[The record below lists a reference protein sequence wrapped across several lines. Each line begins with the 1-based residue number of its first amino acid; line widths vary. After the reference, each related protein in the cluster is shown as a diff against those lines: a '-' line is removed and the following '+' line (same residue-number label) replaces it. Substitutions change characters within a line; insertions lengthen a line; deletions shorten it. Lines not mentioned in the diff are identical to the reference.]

1 METKRN
7 FLERFRS
14 RQQEEAPPEIE
25 PIKLIVCIVNRGMG
39 EKITAMCLSHRI
51 AMHLTMRG
59 HGTADSKILDYLGLG
74 ETEKDVV
81 LAAVPASARDIFM
94 QEVSDA
100 LHLEEPGRGIAFSVP
115 LSSLAERG
123 ALELLSGFSM
133 KEEK

>member
-7 FLERFRS
+7 FLDRIRN
-14 RQQEEAPPEIE
+14 RQQEETPVVE
-25 PIKLIVCIVNRGMG
+25 PIKLIVFIVNRGMG
-39 EKITAMCLSHRI
+39 ETITAMCLAHRV

-81 LAAVPASARDIFM
+81 LAAVPASAKELFM

-100 LHLEEPGRGIAFSVP
+100 LQLEKPGHGIAFAIP

-123 ALELLSGFSM
+123 ALELLSGFSL
-133 KEEK
+133 KEEN